1 MLTEYYSGDQIKKN
15 ATGAGRGRKGGQERR
30 RPLGKPRVRW
40 EDNIKLNLREV
51 G

>member
-15 ATGAGRGRKGGQERR
+15 ATGAGRGTKGGQERNM
-30 RPLGKPRVRW
+30 LAFDGETW
-40 EDNIKLNLREV
+40 EKETTWKTQ